1 MKFPKID
8 GDWLGIAK
16 FVLGVLFAVWIGALG
31 VDLISEVFP
40 EAWPAIGWLLSQ
52 VVRLSSDEYIGTFV
66 RDRFL
71 LFGLIGVAC
80 VLWVTNKWP
89 TLLKIAAQAFNPF
102 ARVGVAAVSAIAAV
116 LVALILAGPLGQSR
130 TKGECTSDFRLDLN
144 SRPSLVSNTKC
155 GEVGRGKTSGD

>member
-8 GDWLGIAK
+8 GDFLGIAK
-16 FVLGVLFAVWIGALG
+16 FVLGVLIAVWVAALG
-31 VDLISEVFP
+31 FDLIAEVFP
-40 EAWPAIGWLLSQ
+40 EAWPTIGWLLGQ
-52 VVRLSSDEYIGTFV
+52 VMRLSSDEYVGTFV
-66 RDRFL
+66 ADRFL

-80 VLWVTNKWP
+80 ILWVTHKWP
-89 TLLKIAAQAFNPF
+89 TLLKVVAQAFNPF

-130 TKGECTSDFRLDLN
+130 TNGECTSDFRLDLN

-155 GEVGRGKTSGD
+155 GEVSRGKTSGD